1 MRIQFKRYYFKSIVN
16 INYQNSFATS
26 KYPFNIA
33 AKSHGVYP
41 ASDEVLGLFVQAIKF
56 LLSSLE

>member
-1 MRIQFKRYYFKSIVN
+1 MRIQFKKYYFKSIVN

-41 ASDEVLGLFVQAIKF
+41 ASDEVLGLFVQAIKA
-56 LLSSLE
+56 